1 MKISALSV
9 SCLWNRA
16 RNFWLFFSLTLVL
29 SISSHY
35 QQVNKWQLFWLKK
48 RGFSEN
54 IIISAKNVSFWTNKV
69 SFDDFLMTTSER
81 ESKRKKKPQ
90 IPSLWLLWYSNIKYE
105 ECWLF
110 ESYLLYLK
118 TTLNVL
124 IFNFSP
130 LVTSSLCHFTCQM
143 DHHPIVSLNYES
155 AKSLTWYCS
164 NCLWIVCKDRRR

>member
-1 MKISALSV
+1 MLYQYLVCGIGRGISGSFFLSLSFSRSQV
-9 SCLWNRA
+9 IINKSTND
-16 RNFWLFFSLTLVL
+16 NFFGS
-29 SISSHY
+29 
-35 QQVNKWQLFWLKK
+35 KK

-81 ESKRKKKPQ
+81 ESKRRKKPQ